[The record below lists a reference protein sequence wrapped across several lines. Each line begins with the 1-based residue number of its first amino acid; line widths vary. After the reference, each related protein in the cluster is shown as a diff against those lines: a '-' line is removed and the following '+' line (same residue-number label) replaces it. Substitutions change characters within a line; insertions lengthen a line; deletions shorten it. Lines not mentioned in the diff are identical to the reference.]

1 MPQVL
6 KITIKLAAYWMDYA
20 YFKMIVVELSKLQA
34 LDAETKVIQKINSTE
49 ILDRAGDVVIFFM
62 IKRIKE
68 IILGFSQRIM
78 KYCHEE
84 F

>member
-1 MPQVL
+1 MPQVQ

-20 YFKMIVVELSKLQA
+20 YFKMIVVELRKLKA

-49 ILDRAGDVVIFFM
+49 ILDRAGDIIIFFM

-68 IILGFSQRIM
+68 IILGFS
-78 KYCHEE
+78 HEVLS
-84 F
+84 